1 MLRRLLPLAVIVLAI
16 LGFVLLKATRPDAPQ
31 AEVTERAWRVA
42 AVMAQAESHRPELT
56 LFGRIESPD
65 RWRAAAP
72 INGRILEVSVR
83 DGERVE
89 QGEPLLKMDPRDLQP
104 RLLQAKADLEREQIR
119 HRQDLEAVK
128 QEREL
133 LALAESKVK
142 RAEQLLSNNLGSQS
156 NLDQA
161 REEHARARLNLMQ
174 REQAIREHPAR
185 LSQME
190 SRLDEAERDLERG
203 EVVAPFA
210 ARVGRVEVAA
220 GDQVSSGK
228 VLLSLYPQQGLYL
241 RARLPERHVA
251 LLREGLRGGDT
262 LRAELEYAGQHY
274 PAVLERIGAES
285 EIHGVEAWLRIEGD
299 PELPV
304 GAVVSARLHGPMLA
318 DVFALPFAALH
329 GGDRIYLIEEER
341 LRGMLIERLGERR
354 EEGKIEM
361 LVRAERLSGGVAVL
375 ATHLPNAIDGLRV
388 EVMPE

>member
-16 LGFVLLKATRPDAPQ
+16 LGFLLLKATRPEAPQ

-42 AVMAQAESHRPELT
+42 AVTAQAESHRPELT

-72 INGRILEVSVR
+72 INGRILEVLVR

-190 SRLDEAERDLERG
+190 SRLDEAERDRARG

-251 LLREGLRGGDT
+251 LLRAGLRQGES
-262 LRAELEYAGQHY
+262 LHAELEYAGQHY

-329 GGDRIYLIEEER
+329 GGNRIYLIEEER